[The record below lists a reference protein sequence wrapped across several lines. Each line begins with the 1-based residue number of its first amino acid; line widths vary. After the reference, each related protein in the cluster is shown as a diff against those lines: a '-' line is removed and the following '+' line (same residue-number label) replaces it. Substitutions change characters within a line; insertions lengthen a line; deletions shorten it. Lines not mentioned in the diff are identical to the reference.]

1 MADSFFIGDG
11 LIGDFAKEKIETTIK
26 WLNDCETKKFNYK
39 SDFYIEESEKEFHL
53 KVIELIDEKMIHYK
67 LREKYFEIFPE
78 KFEEEEKEKN
88 LKKLA
93 AELGYKIEKQND

>member
-1 MADSFFIGDG
+1 MSDYPKMLYKGDQ
-11 LIGDFAKEKIETTIK
+11 LKYEYQTAA
-26 WLNDCETKKFNYK
+26 N
-39 SDFYIEESEKEFHL
+39 EESEKEFHL